1 MRVHVRSGLGEERA
15 RCGLGEV
22 RTAGQLSRAFK
33 RAAAI
38 SNIIIHV
45 VRVGVAD
52 DRVATNTSVGR

>member
-1 MRVHVRSGLGEERA
+1 MRA
-15 RCGLGEV
+15 RRGED
-22 RTAGQLSRAFK
+22 RR
-33 RAAAI
+33 AAI